1 MVRGEKIQR
10 KEKPFVALLLH
21 LKYNV
26 IKWHSKGLAFG
37 DRREGYERALRDVG
51 KKRLT
56 FLLWFLEGIVVGF
69 GAILPGISGGT
80 LCVAFGMYRPII
92 DTLAHVRSGI
102 RKYGLMLLT
111 FFAGVLVGF
120 VGLSGLAAWLLE
132 RDTALVTCVFIGF
145 IFGTFPELWQDAG
158 AQGRTGRGIF
168 AMVLGFAAMAAL
180 LGTLKTTAAITVSPG
195 TAGFFLCGVL
205 WGLSF
210 IVPGLSSSS
219 LLLFFGLYQPM
230 LAGIATFDLTAILPL
245 GVGMALCVLL
255 LSRVIE
261 RTYQKH
267 FSIVSHGILGI
278 VAATA
283 LMILPKWNGSVQA
296 LIVNLAAILFGCALS
311 YGFSRLC
318 RNIHK

>member
-1 MVRGEKIQR
+1 MAVIGLFYKKD
-10 KEKPFVALLLH
+10 KE
-21 LKYNV
+21 
-26 IKWHSKGLAFG
+26 GFG
-37 DRREGYERALRDVG
+37 PVLRDVR
-51 KKRLT
+51 KKQLM
-56 FLLWFLEGIVVGF
+56 FLLWFLEGMVVGF
-69 GAILPGISGGT
+69 GAILPGVSGGT

-102 RKYGLMLLT
+102 RKHGLMLLT
-111 FFAGVLVGF
+111 FFVGVFVGF
-120 VGLSGLAAWLLE
+120 VALSGLAAWMLE

-145 IFGTFPELWQDAG
+145 ILGTFPELWQDAG
-158 AQGRTGRGIF
+158 AQGRTGRGVS
-168 AMVLGFAAMAAL
+168 AMVLGFVAMAVL
-180 LGTLKTTAAITVSPG
+180 LGVLKNTSSIVVLPG
-195 TAGFFLCGVL
+195 VAGFLLCGVL

-230 LAGIATFDLTAILPL
+230 LAGIASFDLAVLFPL
-245 GVGMALCVLL
+245 GIGMALCVLL
-255 LSRVIE
+255 LSRIVE

-283 LMILPKWNGSVQA
+283 LMILPKWDGSPKT
-296 LIVNLAAILFGCALS
+296 LIINLLAILSGCALS

-318 RNIHK
+318 RNIHDQYKDI